1 MKIKV
6 ERSGGFAAISIS
18 NEMDTKDLPSVLAA
32 TANNIMR
39 IQKSSSLPKRS
50 APIGSADHYIY
61 RISFQDGVKRRVVKC
76 NQYAIQDDMKSLIE
90 YIEKNSKK
98 SN

>member
-1 MKIKV
+1 VKIKV

-61 RISFQDGVKRRVVKC
+61 RISFQDGVKRRVVEC
-76 NQYAIQDDMKSLIE
+76 NQYTIQDDMKSLIE

>member
-61 RISFQDGVKRRVVKC
+61 RISFQDGVKRRVVEC
-76 NQYAIQDDMKSLIE
+76 NQYTIQDDMKSLIE

>member
-61 RISFQDGVKRRVVKC
+61 RISFQDGIKRRVVEC
-76 NQYAIQDDMKSLIE
+76 NQYTIQDDMKSLIE

>member
-1 MKIKV
+1 VKIKV

-61 RISFQDGVKRRVVKC
+61 RISFQDGIKRRVVEC
-76 NQYAIQDDMKSLIE
+76 NQYTIQDDMKSLIE

>member
-50 APIGSADHYIY
+50 APMGSADHYIY
-61 RISFQDGVKRRVVKC
+61 RISFQDGVKRRVVEC
-76 NQYAIQDDMKSLIE
+76 NQYTIQDDMKSLIE